1 MVYFLEIILEYLH
14 EFSNILNKYL
24 SFSRKGCR
32 DIFTLVL
39 EKSKDIPDVISQPDS
54 PQIEAVLKVT
64 PIKNN
69 SHYRIEFF
77 I

>member
-14 EFSNILNKYL
+14 EFSNILNKYF
-24 SFSRKGCR
+24 SFSQKGCR